1 MHKSY
6 TAHMHTQ
13 THVDVVEA
21 SCIRGHVHPAC
32 SKARCDS
39 MAPRKKGL
47 TGDRPR
53 PMHRAPRKAAAK
65 LPARGQATKGNA
77 EAKPQ
82 GRRKAKAKAK
92 GKAKAKAGPSSLQSE
107 EDNDS
112 MQAESVKESGEE
124 EDMDDDEEGPI
135 DEDEDEEE
143 GLEEG
148 EEEVEDETA
157 DEPRGKRSLTRQGSN
172 IHRCLVCLRFRAKEP
187 AFKTPKQKA

>member
-32 SKARCDS
+32 SKARCDRCDS
-39 MAPRKKGL
+39 MAYVKKGA
-47 TGDRPR
+47 
-53 PMHRAPRKAAAK
+53 RALGPRKAAAK

-112 MQAESVKESGEE
+112 MQAESGEE
-124 EDMDDDEEGPI
+124 EDMDDDEEDPI